1 MSRRYAEQVEVRVGE
16 PMTPMTGVPG
26 GPGAVE
32 HGQVP
37 TAFLWRGRLHV
48 VRTVLG
54 CWTQRL
60 PWWRLADWQEEDTP
74 ADAPVP
80 PLTEREEVAGRGG
93 AGSGGTPATVTAP
106 APVGTVDELE
116 QQVWRVEASA
126 GRALGTGVYD
136 LARSGTRWQLL
147 RVSD

>member
-16 PMTPMTGVPG
+16 PMFPTGRVAPG
-26 GPGAVE
+26 VE
-32 HGQVP
+32 EHAQVP

-48 VRTVLG
+48 VRAVLG

-60 PWWRLADWQEEDTP
+60 PWWRLADWQQEHDTP
-74 ADAPVP
+74 DPDPVP
-80 PLTEREEVAGRGG
+80 PLTGWTERPG
-93 AGSGGTPATVTAP
+93 AVPGATATVASAAP
-106 APVGTVDELE
+106 AGTAVVDELE

-126 GRALGTGVYD
+126 GQALGTGVYD
-136 LARSGTRWQLL
+136 LGRSATRWQLL